1 MNLIFKNSETKLENI
16 WPNLILFSQEFSEYV
31 SLAPSLSPDSA
42 LPGLCSVENLSPR
55 SGLTEPREPRES
67 REASPVHSAAR
78 NLEQDTG
85 DRDQYYQKVRSS
97 RVKFCLL
104 FIHHDS
110 IHDKNSIFRIYK
122 SSATKIRCFCSVF
135 KINFLQVEF
144 ALKLGYPEDLTRKAL
159 GKVGLAA
166 CNVSFI

>member
-55 SGLTEPREPRES
+55 SGLTEPRES

-85 DRDQYYQKVRSS
+85 DRDQYYQKVRS
-97 RVKFCLL
+97 CLCL
-104 FIHHDS
+104 VEL
-110 IHDKNSIFRIYK
+110 NSV
-122 SSATKIRCFCSVF
+122 FCSSTTTLRLPF
-135 KINFLQVEF
+135 MIKTLSLEF
-144 ALKLGYPEDLTRKAL
+144 TKVPQLRLDVSVLCLK
-159 GKVGLAA
+159 
-166 CNVSFI
+166 

>member
-85 DRDQYYQKVRSS
+85 DRDQYYQKVRS
-97 RVKFCLL
+97 CLCL
-104 FIHHDS
+104 VEL
-110 IHDKNSIFRIYK
+110 NSV
-122 SSATKIRCFCSVF
+122 FCSSTTTPRLPF
-135 KINFLQVEF
+135 MIKTLSLEF
-144 ALKLGYPEDLTRKAL
+144 TKASQLRLDVSALCLK
-159 GKVGLAA
+159 
-166 CNVSFI
+166 

>member
-1 MNLIFKNSETKLENI
+1 M
-16 WPNLILFSQEFSEYV
+16 

-85 DRDQYYQKVRSS
+85 DRDQYYQKVRS
-97 RVKFCLL
+97 CLCL
-104 FIHHDS
+104 VEL
-110 IHDKNSIFRIYK
+110 NSV
-122 SSATKIRCFCSVF
+122 FCSSTTTLRLPF
-135 KINFLQVEF
+135 MIKTLSLEF
-144 ALKLGYPEDLTRKAL
+144 TKAPQLRLDVSVLCLK
-159 GKVGLAA
+159 
-166 CNVSFI
+166 